1 MKKILVLGAGAI
13 GRGYLPWLFD
23 AADTLL
29 TFCDCNDVLLAKL
42 IEDGGY
48 PTFMTVGSGYQRKD
62 VTVNEVFHID
72 SILDEDLQKF
82 DFVISCVGT
91 RAFLSLTNFFKR
103 VPVPIICFE
112 NDRRVV
118 DAMRVLIERE
128 DIYFGIPD
136 VITSNS
142 ASEELLAVSSLAV
155 VTECGQT
162 YCEFPAAKLG
172 GDIKYV
178 GEEEMHRQWMAK
190 LYIHN
195 TPHCIAAYLGNIMS
209 KSYLHE
215 VLSHAAARAIVE
227 GATKEMAFMVEKAFD
242 IEREFANFYA
252 SKELERFS
260 NNLLFDP
267 ISRVAREPFR
277 KLDPDGRLVG
287 AARKAFMESVI
298 PENVLLGIYA
308 AFHYRNRDD
317 DDGTIEDLFNTLS
330 PERFLE
336 IVLRIDQRDVVRTAL
351 LANWKCFGAKIE
363 MVMNDV

>member
-23 AADTLL
+23 PADTLL
-29 TFCDCNDVLLAKL
+29 MFCDRNDALLAKL
-42 IEDGGY
+42 VEEGSY
-48 PTFMTVGSGYQRKD
+48 PTFMTVGSRYKRKD
-62 VTVNEVFHID
+62 VIVHDVFHID
-72 SILDEDLQKF
+72 SISDEDLQKF

-91 RAFLSLTNFFKR
+91 RAFVSLADFFKR

-118 DAMRVLIERE
+118 DTMRMLIGRK

-136 VITSNS
+136 VITSSS
-142 ASEELLAVSSLAV
+142 ASKELLAESSLAV
-155 VTECGQT
+155 VTENGQT
-162 YCEFPAAKLG
+162 YCEFPAATLG
-172 GDIKYV
+172 GDIQYV

-195 TPHCIAAYLGNIMS
+195 TPHCIAAYLGNIMG
-209 KSYLHE
+209 KRYLHE
-215 VLSHAAARAIVE
+215 VLSHAGALAIVE
-227 GATKEMAFMVEKAFD
+227 GAAKEMALMVNKAFGL
-242 IEREFANFYA
+242 EPEFANFYA
-252 SKELERFS
+252 SKELDRFS

-287 AARKAFMESVI
+287 AARRAFMESII

-317 DDGTIEDLFNTLS
+317 EDGTIEDLFATLS

-336 IVLRIDQRDVVRTAL
+336 IVLRIDQRDVVRKAL
-351 LANWKCFGAKIE
+351 LANWKRFGARIE
-363 MVMNDV
+363 MVINDV